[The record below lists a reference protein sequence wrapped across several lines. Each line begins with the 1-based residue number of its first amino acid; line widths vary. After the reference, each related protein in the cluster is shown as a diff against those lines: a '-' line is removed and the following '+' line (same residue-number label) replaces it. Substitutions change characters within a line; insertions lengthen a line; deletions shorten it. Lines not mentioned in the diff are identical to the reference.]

1 MQLGQEMGSQTSTST
16 PGSSPLL
23 TASHGATSFATNPL
37 CSFVLREAGLP
48 LQCNN
53 QNQTQGVQSTNHVA
67 REGAVPQGQ
76 DKGSFR

>member
-23 TASHGATSFATNPL
+23 TASHGATSFATNPP
-37 CSFVLREAGLP
+37 CSFVLREARLP
-48 LQCNN
+48 LQC
-53 QNQTQGVQSTNHVA
+53 QTQGVQSTNHVA
-67 REGAVPQGQ
+67 REEAVPQGQ